1 MIITVTCN
9 PAIDK
14 TIVNNQTVFD
24 IGGKGIN
31 VSKVLKE
38 LKIDTLATGLLGKN
52 NGQLVVDDLNKHN
65 IDNHFIEVN
74 GNVRTNTKEIINN
87 ELIEHNEDGP
97 LISEDDVNRLFEYL
111 SNFSNDIVVIS
122 GSAPSSVEPHV
133 YMKMIELLKEKNNY
147 VILDASNDL
156 LRYGVQAKPNIIKP
170 NKDEACSLF
179 EIEYDENT
187 IIDKCKNLGIDLVCV
202 SMGKDGAIFIGNDV
216 VKCRTPQTKI
226 CSSVGAGDAM
236 VAALVY
242 AKVKNLDTQE
252 MIRMV
257 MATASAACE
266 TLGTKPPTL
275 NSINVKKND
284 VVFR

>member
-38 LKIDTLATGLLGKN
+38 LKIDTLATGFLGRN
-52 NGQLVVDDLNKHN
+52 NGQLVIDDLNKHN

-74 GNVRTNTKEIINN
+74 GDVRTNIKEIINN

-97 LISEDDVNRLFEYL
+97 LISEDDVNRLFKYL

-122 GSAPSSVEPHV
+122 GSAPSSVEPHT

-170 NKDEACSLF
+170 NKDEVCSLF
-179 EIEYDENT
+179 DIEYDENT

-202 SMGKDGAIFIGNDV
+202 SLGKDGAIFIGDDV
-216 VKCRTPQTKI
+216 IKCSAPKTNT

-252 MIRMV
+252 MIKMV